1 MSVIKTNHEKL
12 LYDSSKEYRRCMSL
26 FKRALAV
33 ISSTVLGSILFA
45 KVKEKRSYRSF
56 VQEKMMRLN
65 GMKSHSIMLKVRKK
79 HLNELK
85 KKRLVNTVVHRMNL
99 NIM

>member
-1 MSVIKTNHEKL
+1 
-12 LYDSSKEYRRCMSL
+12 
-26 FKRALAV
+26 
-33 ISSTVLGSILFA
+33 
-45 KVKEKRSYRSF
+45 
-56 VQEKMMRLN
+56 MRLN
-65 GMKSHSIMLKVRKK
+65 GMKKSFDNVEGAKK